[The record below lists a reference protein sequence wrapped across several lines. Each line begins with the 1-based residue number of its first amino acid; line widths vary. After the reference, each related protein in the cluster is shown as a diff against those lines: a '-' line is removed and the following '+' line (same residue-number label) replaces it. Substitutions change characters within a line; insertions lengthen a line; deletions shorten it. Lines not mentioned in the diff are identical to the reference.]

1 MLDDLRKK
9 LEKQI
14 IRLCVAS
21 PSHATFQNRKSMTRE
36 TKKRSL
42 ETLKKENTSYK
53 ESFSSSAKG
62 QWVDAA
68 KKSVQIVTDRL
79 NKV

>member
-1 MLDDLRKK
+1 MLNELRKK

-21 PSHATFQNRKSMTRE
+21 PSHATSQNRKSMTRE
-36 TKKRSL
+36 TKKRSY
-42 ETLKKENTSYK
+42 ETLKKESTSYK

-62 QWVDAA
+62 QWVDEA
-68 KKSVQIVTDRL
+68 KKTVQTLSD
-79 NKV
+79 

>member
-1 MLDDLRKK
+1 MLDGLRKK

-21 PSHATFQNRKSMTRE
+21 PSHAISQNRKSMMRE
-36 TKKRSL
+36 NQKRSL
-42 ETLKKENTSYK
+42 ETLKKESTSYK

-62 QWVDAA
+62 QWVDSA
-68 KKSVQIVTDRL
+68 KKSVQIVSDGL